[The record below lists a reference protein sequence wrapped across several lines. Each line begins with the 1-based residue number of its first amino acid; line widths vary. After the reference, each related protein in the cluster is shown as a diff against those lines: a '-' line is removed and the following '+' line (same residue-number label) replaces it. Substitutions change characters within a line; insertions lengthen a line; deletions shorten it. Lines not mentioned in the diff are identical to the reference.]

1 MALVAEIIVT
11 GAKRGR
17 ALADKLIV
25 GVTPEMFARLPKAD
39 GRAIQTN
46 HPAWALGHLALY
58 PARVM
63 RMLGLNGDAVAP
75 PAAWEAL
82 FKNGSECRDDADG
95 KLYPAMESIVTAF
108 RRGYDTVLDQVLTLD
123 DAAFGK
129 PTPDENYR
137 QAFPTVGIVVN
148 FMLHSHVMMHLG
160 QISAWRRVM
169 GLGPA

>member
-17 ALADKLIV
+17 GLADKLVV

-39 GRAIQTN
+39 GRVIQTN

-58 PARVM
+58 PARIM

-75 PAAWEAL
+75 PATWEAL
-82 FKNGSECRDDADG
+82 FKNGTECRDDADG
-95 KLYPAMESIVTAF
+95 RLYPAMESIVTTF
-108 RRGYDTVLDQVLTLD
+108 RRGYDTVLEQVLTRD
-123 DAAFGK
+123 DAAFAQ

-148 FMLHSHVMMHLG
+148 FMLHSHVMLHLG
-160 QISAWRRVM
+160 QISAWRRMM